1 MMQLAVFRT
10 TIVKILELIF
20 VLVLCCDDDG
30 YTKLKQDQDQQYSG
44 IIIYQDYVIN
54 N

>member
-1 MMQLAVFRT
+1 MMQLAVFCT
-10 TIVKILELIF
+10 NIVKILELIF
-20 VLVLCCDDDG
+20 VLVLCCDDG
-30 YTKLKQDQDQQYSG
+30 YTKQDQDQYSG